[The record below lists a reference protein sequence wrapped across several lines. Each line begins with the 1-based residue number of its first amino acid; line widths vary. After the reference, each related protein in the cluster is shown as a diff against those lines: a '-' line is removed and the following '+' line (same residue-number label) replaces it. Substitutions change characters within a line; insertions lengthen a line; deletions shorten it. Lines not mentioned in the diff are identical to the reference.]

1 MTRYIAFLRAL
12 NVGANRRV
20 TMERLRALFGELE
33 LARVGSYIQ
42 TGNVF
47 FDTDEPD
54 REALRARI
62 EAHLESGLGFAV
74 PAFLRT
80 VEEVAVTIAL
90 NPFADREITPDMRPA
105 ITFTREPFP
114 PTVELPY
121 LSPKGDLEVVHATEG
136 EVFTIWHLI
145 NGRPPAADL
154 PKGMLTGP
162 ATTRFFGATTKIL
175 AAAQK

>member
-1 MTRYIAFLRAL
+1 MTRYIGFLRAL
-12 NVGANRRV
+12 NVGGNRRV

-42 TGNVF
+42 SGNVF
-47 FDTDEPD
+47 FDTGEPD

-74 PAFLRT
+74 PTFLRT
-80 VEEVAVTIAL
+80 VEEVAATVAL
-90 NPFADREITPDMRPA
+90 NPFADREITPDMRLA
-105 ITFTREPFP
+105 VTFTHEPFP
-114 PTVELPY
+114 STVELPY
-121 LSPKGDLEVVHATEG
+121 LTPKGDLEVVHATKG
-136 EVFTIWHLI
+136 EVFTIWHVI

-154 PKGMLTGP
+154 PKGMITGRT
-162 ATTRFFGATTKIL
+162 TTRFFGATAKIL